1 MGDCN
6 ANCACKQ
13 EAYVIKFAGQA
24 RANVCRAETFVGTRD
39 RWITA
44 NSIRFNL
51 SFIWMRYVRDRRGL
65 PARFDSV
72 IIWSLRAM
80 RRGER
85 SLILEP
91 ANRYEFE
98 PTPVVNN
105 YPLSNP
111 PPLPDATA
119 PAPPRSNWGNATRE
133 LVETVL
139 LTLVIFFMIRFA
151 VENYRIEGYSME
163 PNFHDGQ
170 FLLVSRLN
178 YLLGQPERGDVVIF
192 QYPLNPKK
200 NFIKRVI
207 GLPGE
212 KVQIRAGKIFVND
225 VRVPEPY
232 PYNFANYDWGPVT
245 IPPDEYFVLGD
256 NRPESSDSHAWGMLP
271 AKNIIGKAWVSYWP
285 PDEWAIIQDYTYASK

>member
-1 MGDCN
+1 M
-6 ANCACKQ
+6 
-13 EAYVIKFAGQA
+13 
-24 RANVCRAETFVGTRD
+24 
-39 RWITA
+39 
-44 NSIRFNL
+44 
-51 SFIWMRYVRDRRGL
+51 
-65 PARFDSV
+65 
-72 IIWSLRAM
+72 
-80 RRGER
+80 
-85 SLILEP
+85 EP

-98 PTPVVNN
+98 PTAVSNA
-105 YPLSNP
+105 YPLSDSV
-111 PPLPDATA
+111 PLPEVTTTPQAK
-119 PAPPRSNWGNATRE
+119 SNWGNATRE

-212 KVQIRAGKIFVND
+212 KVQIRGGKIFIND

-245 IPPDEYFVLGD
+245 VGPDEYFVLGD

-285 PDEWAIIQDYTYASK
+285 PDEWGVVKDYTYASK

>member
-1 MGDCN
+1 MSPER
-6 ANCACKQ
+6 Q
-13 EAYVIKFAGQA
+13 
-24 RANVCRAETFVGTRD
+24 R
-39 RWITA
+39 
-44 NSIRFNL
+44 
-51 SFIWMRYVRDRRGL
+51 L
-65 PARFDSV
+65 PARFESV
-72 IIWSLRAM
+72 IIDARWQNEKTCQAV
-80 RRGER
+80 RR
-85 SLILEP
+85 SFNLEP

-98 PTPVVNN
+98 PTSPVNS
-105 YPLSNP
+105 YPLA
-111 PPLPDATA
+111 DGA
-119 PAPPRSNWGNATRE
+119 PMPEVSAVPAKSNWGNATRE

-178 YLLGQPERGDVVIF
+178 YLLGPPERGDVVIF

-207 GLPGE
+207 GKPGE
-212 KVQIRAGKIFVND
+212 TVQIKAGKIFVNG

-245 IPPDEYFVLGD
+245 IGPDEYFVLGD

-285 PDEWAIIQDYTYASK
+285 PDEWGIIKDYTYAAK

>member
-1 MGDCN
+1 M
-6 ANCACKQ
+6 
-13 EAYVIKFAGQA
+13 
-24 RANVCRAETFVGTRD
+24 
-39 RWITA
+39 
-44 NSIRFNL
+44 
-51 SFIWMRYVRDRRGL
+51 
-65 PARFDSV
+65 
-72 IIWSLRAM
+72 
-80 RRGER
+80 
-85 SLILEP
+85 ILEP
-91 ANRYEFE
+91 ANRYDFE
-98 PTPVVNN
+98 PTPTVNN
-105 YPLSNP
+105 YPLANP
-111 PPLPDATA
+111 PPLSETTA